1 MPLSLGLAG
10 YGYIGQ
16 VHHENLKRDARAA
29 VTAIFDAD
37 PARRGD
43 APAASYEEL
52 LDRCEAVYIGTP
64 NRRHCEMALQA
75 IKAGKHV
82 FLEKPFAV
90 SVEDARRLYDAA
102 AGSGKVFQVGHNRRF
117 APAYKKLKALLA
129 EAPAH
134 TAHIKMN
141 RGELLKPAWTG
152 DESVTGGYLYETPI
166 HMFDMM
172 RFQFGEIVSL
182 DARLSGKNEFSL
194 LVEFATG
201 MHATFVTAAYAS
213 WFFPYERVEVFGH
226 YATIETAEVEQIQW
240 RIGLESATQVEDFRS
255 IEFPVRFGLAEGDRQ
270 FVDAVTGGTTP
281 PVTAFD
287 GLRSVE
293 LVDACYRSAA
303 AGARVRVEPGG

>member
-1 MPLSLGLAG
+1 MTLHVGIAG

-16 VHHENLKRDARAA
+16 VHHENLKQDPRVAVAA
-29 VTAIFDAD
+29 IYDAD
-37 PARRGD
+37 PARRG
-43 APAASYEEL
+43 AVPADSYEEL
-52 LDRCEAVYIGTP
+52 LDRCEAVYIGAP

-75 IKAGKHV
+75 IRARKHV
-82 FLEKPFAV
+82 FLEKPFSV
-90 SVEDARRLYDAA
+90 SLDDARRLHDAA
-102 AGSGKVFQVGHNRRF
+102 AAATGQVFQVGHNRRF
-117 APAYKKLKALLA
+117 APAYQKLKALL
-129 EAPAH
+129 EQAPAH

-152 DESVTGGYLYETPI
+152 DDSVTGGYLYETPI

-172 RFQFGEIVSL
+172 RFQFGEIASL

-194 LVEFATG
+194 LVEFVSG

-213 WFFPYERVEVFGH
+213 WFFPYERVEVFGE

-240 RIGLESATQVEDFRS
+240 RIGLESETRTEDFRA
-255 IEFPVRFGLAEGDRQ
+255 IDFPRRFGLAEGDRR
-270 FVDAVTGGTTP
+270 FVDAVVNGTAP
-281 PVTAFD
+281 AVTAFD

-303 AGARVRVEPGG
+303 AGARVRV